1 MQRVTLLD
9 GNTNDALIELTPG
22 QPFVGDRLVQRV
34 AQKYFGGD
42 DLGIDNSG
50 TDSSGTDSTVRL
62 TLLLHCTTANYF
74 NQPTTGNN
82 PSQPPT
88 GTIDGF

>member
-34 AQKYFGGD
+34 AQKYFGG
-42 DLGIDNSG
+42 
-50 TDSSGTDSTVRL
+50 
-62 TLLLHCTTANYF
+62 ANNF

-88 GTIDGF
+88 GTIDGL